1 MSGYFLKNPG
11 SLLDYSFDWGFQL
24 FEPGE
29 EIESDLGWTIVPD
42 DQATG
47 GLVLDSTSSTTTTTT
62 AFLAGGLPGNA
73 YLVCS
78 RIRTTL
84 GREVQRSMTIR
95 IANN

>member
-29 EIESDLGWTIVPD
+29 TIETDLGWTVVPD
-42 DQATG
+42 NAVDG
-47 GLVLDSTSSTTTTTT
+47 GLALDQTSTTATTTT
-62 AFLAGGLPGNA
+62 AFLSGGKPGEA

-78 RIRTTL
+78 RIRTTR

-95 IANN
+95 VANN

>member
-24 FEPGE
+24 FESGE
-29 EIESDLGWTIVPD
+29 TIDQDLGWTVTPD
-42 DQATG
+42 LSGEG
-47 GLVLDSTSSTTTTTT
+47 GLAVAQTSSSTTTTT
-62 AFLAGGLPGNA
+62 AFLSGGRPGEA

-78 RIRTTL
+78 RIRTTM
-84 GREVQRSMTIR
+84 GREVQRSMTVR

>member
-11 SLLDYSFDWGFQL
+11 SMLDYSFDWGFQL

-29 EIESDLGWTIVPD
+29 TIDTDLGWTIVPETS
-42 DQATG
+42 ATG
-47 GLVLDSTSSTTTTTT
+47 GLSLDSSTSTTTTTT
-62 AFLAGGLPGNA
+62 AFLTGGRPGEA

-78 RIRTTL
+78 RIRTSL

-95 IANN
+95 VANI

>member
-29 EIESDLGWTIVPD
+29 TIETDLGWTIAPD
-42 DQATG
+42 NAASG
-47 GLVLDSTSSTTTTTT
+47 GLTVDQTSSSATTTT
-62 AFLAGGLPGNA
+62 AFLSGGRPGEA

-78 RIRTTL
+78 QIRTTL

-95 IANN
+95 VANN

>member
-24 FEPGE
+24 FEAGE
-29 EIESDLGWTIVPD
+29 EIETDLGWTITPD
-42 DQATG
+42 EAANG
-47 GLVLDSTSSTTTTTT
+47 GLALDSASSTVTTTT
-62 AFLAGGLPGNA
+62 AFLSGGRPGEA

-95 IANN
+95 VANN

>member
-29 EIESDLGWTIVPD
+29 TIENDLGWTVVPD
-42 DQATG
+42 DAVNG
-47 GLVLDSTSSTTTTTT
+47 GLALDQTSATATTTT
-62 AFLAGGLPGNA
+62 AFLSGGKPGEA